1 MGSPPK
7 MVDCARIKAPHTQ
20 YILSEHSPF
29 DSWLITIFVYSLLV
43 GLQPCV
49 RCLNLTF
56 CTTDGGGV
64 RGLSSLYILQQLMQ
78 RINPEAPPRP
88 CDYFDMIC
96 GTSTGGYVTAARL
109 IAMALMI
116 KALSPLCWDALE
128 WTSLH
133 VSKLIPTFPTQSFA
147 RLLIGPRG
155 KEKCKPDLT
164 PMDSNVLSRISSLNK
179 VSMKMPC

>member
-1 MGSPPK
+1 VVL
-7 MVDCARIKAPHTQ
+7 VDHARIKAPHNQ
-20 YILSEHSPF
+20 HICLNIAYLIHGSSGSLSTL
-29 DSWLITIFVYSLLV
+29 SWWV
-43 GLQPCV
+43 LQPCV

-56 CTTDGGGV
+56 RATDGGGV

-109 IAMALMI
+109 ITMALMI
-116 KALSPLCWDALE
+116 KASSPLCWDALK

-147 RLLIGPRG
+147 RLLTEPRG
-155 KEKCKPDLT
+155 KEMCKPDLT
-164 PMDSNVLSRISSLNK
+164 QMHSNVPSRILSLNK
-179 VSMKMPC
+179 VSTKMPC